1 MMDVP
6 APLAV
11 RRRVSFSEA
20 IYDDTAVVEQ
30 VRADIA
36 QTLAD
41 VDDVWNRGAIAV
53 LVDPEW
59 QIIKSMRPAVVVDA
73 ILAKRNLGTRLD
85 DAELVIGLGPGFYRG
100 RRHACCHRNQSWPRF
115 GTNYPKR
122 YPSMFSAIVMGNLN
136 PEPRFYNFDEKTF
149 T

>member
-85 DAELVIGLGPGFYRG
+85 DAELVIGLGPGFTAGVDTHVVIETNRG
-100 RRHACCHRNQSWPRF
+100 HDLGRIIRNVIRRCSPR
-115 GTNYPKR
+115 
-122 YPSMFSAIVMGNLN
+122 
-136 PEPRFYNFDEKTF
+136 
-149 T
+149 